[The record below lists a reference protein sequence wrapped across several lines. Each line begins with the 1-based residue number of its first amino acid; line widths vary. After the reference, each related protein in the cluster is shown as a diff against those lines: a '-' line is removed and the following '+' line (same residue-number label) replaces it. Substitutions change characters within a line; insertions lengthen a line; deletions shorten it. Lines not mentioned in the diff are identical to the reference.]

1 MSEMEGQARLT
12 DYLPE
17 DAPAE
22 TEGYD
27 ASGNLINP
35 AAGNVVNPDERLMAL
50 AVEINMLEHSAR
62 ETFKVTAMEI
72 GRRLVEAQGLIP
84 RGRWTEWLKANIDYS
99 ERKANQLMQVYTAY
113 GSRELPEAYDRL
125 SFTQIYD
132 LLSAPEASRDQLA
145 EEAADG
151 GLSTRQL
158 KERIKQLEEEH
169 QKDNVKIYDLIQQN
183 ETAQR
188 AFETQKDAVEY
199 EKKIAV
205 AQRQRAEVAEGKA
218 DVSAKR
224 AEDAIRRANETDKA
238 LSEARAK
245 IAELETRAPETVEVV
260 PEETARELEELK
272 IKLREAEAK
281 QDTDQNRAKLALNL
295 QARLGIMD
303 INEQYAKVM
312 RAIEQLRALDGKQ
325 ADARLEEL
333 RKAGRMI
340 SGEM

>member
-132 LLSAPEASRDQLA
+132 LLSAPEASRDRLA

-158 KERIKQLEEEH
+158 KERIRELEEEH
-169 QKDNVKIYDLIQQN
+169 QKDNVKIYDLIQQG
-183 ETAQR
+183 EDAQR
-188 AFETQKDAVEY
+188 DMDSLRGSLKEAAKA
-199 EKKIAV
+199 EKLAT
-205 AQRQRAEVAEGKA
+205 G
-218 DVSAKR
+218 R
-224 AEDAIRRANETDKA
+224 AEDAIRRANTVNDA
-238 LSEARAK
+238 LNEARAR
-245 IAELETRAPETVEVV
+245 IAELEARAPETVEVV
-260 PEETARELEELK
+260 PEETARELEELRT
-272 IKLREAEAK
+272 KLREAEAK